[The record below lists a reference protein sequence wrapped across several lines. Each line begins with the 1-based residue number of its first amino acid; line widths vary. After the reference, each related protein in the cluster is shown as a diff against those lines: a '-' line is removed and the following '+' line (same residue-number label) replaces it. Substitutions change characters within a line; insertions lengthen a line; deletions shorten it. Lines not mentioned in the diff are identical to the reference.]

1 MPDYLNRNADRG
13 AGTETLA
20 CSTQIEVPLE
30 SKVGLFIEQ
39 SEMKPVHPATS
50 SWKPGAP
57 TDRGGESKNAIETH
71 AVPFE
76 PRRVDLVL
84 GP

>member
-1 MPDYLNRNADRG
+1 ML
-13 AGTETLA
+13 TEALA
-20 CSTQIEVPLE
+20 LRPWRCSTQIEVLLE
-30 SKVGLFIEQ
+30 SEVGLFIEQ

-50 SWKPGAP
+50 SWKLGAP

-76 PRRVDLVL
+76 PHMFRVSALT
-84 GP
+84 